1 MHPRR
6 LRTTWKEMIVD
17 IPKKGNR
24 GKCPHCGKWLELF
37 YNEEMKVSVLDC
49 CTKYSLFPKPE
60 PKKKRKKK
68 K

>member
-1 MHPRR
+1 
-6 LRTTWKEMIVD
+6 MIVD